1 MRLTDF
7 FKTDRPPADAD
18 RTVSQTQ
25 TDPAKTAQISRQIRS
40 LVPGQTI
47 QGEVVA
53 KSGTEVQIKVLE
65 DFLMSARL
73 DQSVNIEVG
82 KNMTFQ
88 VRNNG
93 KALVLSPL
101 FANMATDANTL
112 KALDMASLPVNDTT
126 VEMTKQMMGAGL
138 PIDKNSLQQ
147 VFREVMAFPD
157 AEILD
162 IIDLHKLSLPV
173 TANNLEQLESY
184 QNLTHQ
190 LVNGMNDVLEALPDV
205 MQNMAQS
212 GNVEGAAG
220 LYREILSMAAQ
231 LPAEALLEVF
241 QEGQEGVQTANMQT
255 ADLQTENLLPENED
269 VQAAAAKPESAA
281 QETVTMDAGK
291 SLAQGIS
298 SEEMTLEGMP
308 AEEISS
314 QGIHSQS
321 SSEELSQIQN
331 LAKELTALTGQEFP
345 ENADASKLLA
355 FTGQLLQKGM
365 AEHDTKLLRE
375 LLGNKNLQNIVNR
388 NLQRLWT
395 IKPEDVADSK
405 RVDELYQRLDKQIR
419 GVAQALENAGQ
430 TSSEAYKAST
440 NMSGNLDFMQQIN
453 QVCVYI
459 QLPLKLQQG
468 NAHGELYVY
477 TNKKNL
483 AAKDGAVSAL
493 LHLDM
498 DHLGPVDVY
507 VSMQSQKVNTQ
518 FYVQDDDMMDF
529 LEEHMDILTERLKKR
544 GYDCNCKMQVRNSE
558 DEEKDTAQTNGVI
571 QSLLA
576 RAGNMKLSQYAFDV
590 RA

>member
-7 FKTDRPPADAD
+7 FKTDRPPADAE
-18 RTVSQTQ
+18 RPVSQTQ
-25 TDPAKTAQISRQIRS
+25 ADPAKTAQISRQIRA

-53 KSGTEVQIKVLE
+53 RNGSELQIKVLE

-73 DQSVNIEVG
+73 EQSINIEVG

-93 KALVLSPL
+93 KSLVLSPL

-126 VEMTKQMMGAGL
+126 VEMTRQMMGAGL

-184 QNLTHQ
+184 KNLTHQ

-220 LYREILSMAAQ
+220 LYQEILSIAAQ
-231 LPAEALLEVF
+231 LPAEALLEGF
-241 QEGQEGVQTANMQT
+241 LEGKDGVQTA
-255 ADLQTENLLPENED
+255 LPENED
-269 VQAAAAKPESAA
+269 AQAAAAKLESAA
-281 QETVTMDAGK
+281 QETAAADAGK

-298 SEEMTLEGMP
+298 SEEMTSEGML
-308 AEEISS
+308 AGEMSSEEISS
-314 QGIHSQS
+314 QGINSHGSL
-321 SSEELSQIQN
+321 EELSQIQN

-355 FTGQLLQKGM
+355 FTGQLLEKGI

-375 LLGNKNLQNIVNR
+375 LLGNKDLQSIVNR

-395 IKPEDVADSK
+395 IKPEDVADPK

-430 TSSEAYKAST
+430 TSSEAYKASA
-440 NMSGNLDFMQQIN
+440 NMSGNLDFMQQVN

-518 FYVQDDDMMDF
+518 FYVQDDAMLDF
-529 LEEHMDILTERLKKR
+529 LEEHMDLLTERLKKR
-544 GYDCNCKMQVRNSE
+544 GYDCSCKMQVRDNANEE
-558 DEEKDTAQTNGVI
+558 DEKAQGGI
-571 QSLLA
+571 QNLLA

>member
-53 KSGTEVQIKVLE
+53 KSGNDVQIRVLE

-184 QNLTHQ
+184 KNLTHQ

-220 LYREILSMAAQ
+220 LYQEILSMAAE

-241 QEGQEGVQTANMQT
+241 PEGQDGLQTANLQT
-255 ADLQTENLLPENED
+255 ANED
-269 VQAAAAKPESAA
+269 GQAAAANPESAA

-291 SLAQGIS
+291 LLPQGIS
-298 SEEMTLEGMP
+298 SEEMILEEMP
-308 AEEISS
+308 SEEISP

-405 RVDELYQRLDKQIR
+405 RVDELYQRLDKQIK
-419 GVAQALENAGQ
+419 GVVQALENAGQ
-430 TSSEAYKAST
+430 TSSEAYKASA

-507 VSMQSQKVNTQ
+507 VSMQSQNVNTQ
-518 FYVQDDDMMDF
+518 FYVQDDAMLDF

-558 DEEKDTAQTNGVI
+558 DGEKDAAQTNGVI

>member
-7 FKTDRPPADAD
+7 FKTDRPPADAEKA
-18 RTVSQTQ
+18 VSQTQ
-25 TDPAKTAQISRQIRS
+25 ADSAKAAQISRQIRA

-53 KSGTEVQIKVLE
+53 KNGSEVQIKVLE

-73 DQSVNIEVG
+73 EQSVNIEVG

-126 VEMTKQMMGAGL
+126 VEMTRQMMGAGL

-162 IIDLHKLSLPV
+162 IIDLHRLSLPV
-173 TANNLEQLESY
+173 TENNLEQLEAY
-184 QNLTHQ
+184 KNLTHQ

-220 LYREILSMAAQ
+220 LYREILSMAAEM
-231 LPAEALLEVF
+231 PAEALLETF
-241 QEGQEGVQTANMQT
+241 AGEDTLQQEGI
-255 ADLQTENLLPENED
+255 LPENILNTNDSENVGSSNTVLQNVVAED
-269 VQAAAAKPESAA
+269 IATGNTAQGEITPGNVTPEDIVTTDSAA
-281 QETVTMDAGK
+281 QEAVLDAPSK
-291 SLAQGIS
+291 
-298 SEEMTLEGMP
+298 
-308 AEEISS
+308 EIF
-314 QGIHSQS
+314 
-321 SSEELSQIQN
+321 SQIQN
-331 LAKELTALTGQEFP
+331 LAKELSGLTGQEIP
-345 ENADASKLLA
+345 ENADVSKLLDFA
-355 FTGQLLQKGM
+355 GQALQKGI

-375 LLGNKNLQNIVNR
+375 LIGNKDLQNIVNN
-388 NLQRLWT
+388 NLQKLWT
-395 IKPEDVADSK
+395 IKPEDVANPN
-405 RVDELYQRLDKQIR
+405 RVEELYQRLDKQIR
-419 GVAQALENAGQ
+419 GVTRILESAGQ
-430 TSSEAYKAST
+430 TSTEAYKASA
-440 NMSGNLDFMQQIN
+440 NLSGNLDFMQQVN
-453 QVCVYI
+453 QVCTYI
-459 QLPLKLQQG
+459 QLPLRFQQH

-483 AAKDGAVSAL
+483 ASKDGAVSAL

-507 VSMQSQKVNTQ
+507 VSMQNQKVNTQ
-518 FYVQDDDMMDF
+518 FYVQDDDMLDF
-529 LEEHMDILTERLKKR
+529 LEEHMDLLTERLKKR
-544 GYDCNCKMQVRNSE
+544 GYDCSCKMQIRNSGDE
-558 DEEKDTAQTNGVI
+558 DDAFRTNGVI
-571 QSLLA
+571 QNLLA
-576 RAGNMKLSQYAFDV
+576 RAGNIKLSQYAFDV

>member
-1 MRLTDF
+1 MRLMDF

-18 RTVSQTQ
+18 RAVSQAQ
-25 TDPAKTAQISRQIRS
+25 TDPAKTAQIGRQIRA

-53 KSGTEVQIKVLE
+53 KSGNDVQIKVLE

-184 QNLTHQ
+184 KNLTHQ

-231 LPAEALLEVF
+231 LPTEALLKVF
-241 QEGQEGVQTANMQT
+241 SEGQEGVQTANLQT
-255 ADLQTENLLPENED
+255 ADLLPESED
-269 VQAAAAKPESAA
+269 AQAAAAKPESTA
-281 QETVTMDAGK
+281 QETAAMDAGK
-291 SLAQGIS
+291 ALAQGIS
-298 SEEMTLEGMP
+298 SEEMSLERMP
-308 AEEISS
+308 AEEMSSEEISS

-331 LAKELTALTGQEFP
+331 LAKELTTLTGQEFP
-345 ENADASKLLA
+345 ENADASKLLE

-375 LLGNKNLQNIVNR
+375 LLDNKNLQNIVNR

-419 GVAQALENAGQ
+419 GVTQALENAGQ
-430 TSSEAYKAST
+430 TSSEAYKASA

-518 FYVQDDDMMDF
+518 FYVQDDAMLDF

-558 DEEKDTAQTNGVI
+558 DEENDAAQTNGVI

>member
-18 RTVSQTQ
+18 RMISQTQ
-25 TDPAKTAQISRQIRS
+25 TDSAKTAQISRQIRA

-126 VEMTKQMMGAGL
+126 VEMTRQMMGAGL

-173 TANNLEQLESY
+173 TANNLEQMESY
-184 QNLTHQ
+184 KNLTHQ

-220 LYREILSMAAQ
+220 LYQEILSIAAQ

-241 QEGQEGVQTANMQT
+241 PEGQDGVQTA
-255 ADLQTENLLPENED
+255 LPENED
-269 VQAAAAKPESAA
+269 AQAAAAKPESAA
-281 QETVTMDAGK
+281 QETAAADVGK
-291 SLAQGIS
+291 SLAQEIS
-298 SEEMTLEGMP
+298 SEEMTSEVMSS
-308 AEEISS
+308 EEISP
-314 QGIHSQS
+314 QEIHSQS

-345 ENADASKLLA
+345 ENADASKLLE

-430 TSSEAYKAST
+430 TSSEAYKASA

-483 AAKDGAVSAL
+483 AARDGAVSAL

-518 FYVQDDDMMDF
+518 FYVQDDAMLDF

-544 GYDCNCKMQVRNSE
+544 GYDCSCKMQVRNNE

>member
-7 FKTDRPPADAD
+7 FKTDRPPADAE
-18 RTVSQTQ
+18 RPVSQTQ
-25 TDPAKTAQISRQIRS
+25 ADPAKTAQISRQIRS

-53 KSGTEVQIKVLE
+53 RNGSELQIKVLE

-73 DQSVNIEVG
+73 EQSINIEVG

-93 KALVLSPL
+93 KSLVLSPL

-126 VEMTKQMMGAGL
+126 VEMTRQMMGAGL

-184 QNLTHQ
+184 KNLTHQ

-220 LYREILSMAAQ
+220 LYQEILSIAAQ
-231 LPAEALLEVF
+231 LPAEALLEGF
-241 QEGQEGVQTANMQT
+241 LEGKDGVQTA
-255 ADLQTENLLPENED
+255 LPENED
-269 VQAAAAKPESAA
+269 AQAAAAMPESAA
-281 QETVTMDAGK
+281 QETAAADAGK

-298 SEEMTLEGMP
+298 SEEMTSEGMP
-308 AEEISS
+308 AGEMSSEEISS
-314 QGIHSQS
+314 QGINSHGSL
-321 SSEELSQIQN
+321 EELSQIQN

-355 FTGQLLQKGM
+355 FTGQLLEKGI

-375 LLGNKNLQNIVNR
+375 LLGNKDLQSIVNR

-395 IKPEDVADSK
+395 IKPEDVADPK

-430 TSSEAYKAST
+430 TSSEAYKASA
-440 NMSGNLDFMQQIN
+440 NMSGNLDFMQQVN

-518 FYVQDDDMMDF
+518 FYVQDDAMLDF
-529 LEEHMDILTERLKKR
+529 LEEHMDLLTERLKKR
-544 GYDCNCKMQVRNSE
+544 GYDCSCKMQVRDNANEE
-558 DEEKDTAQTNGVI
+558 DEKAQGGI
-571 QSLLA
+571 QNLLA

>member
-18 RTVSQTQ
+18 RAVSQAQ
-25 TDPAKTAQISRQIRS
+25 TDSAKAAQISRQIRA

-162 IIDLHKLSLPV
+162 IIDLHKLSLPI

-184 QNLTHQ
+184 KNLTHQ

-231 LPAEALLEVF
+231 LPEEALLEF
-241 QEGQEGVQTANMQT
+241 FSEGQDGVQTA
-255 ADLQTENLLPENED
+255 NLLPENED
-269 VQAAAAKPESAA
+269 AQAAAVKPESTVQEMAA
-281 QETVTMDAGK
+281 MDAGK
-291 SLAQGIS
+291 SLAQGIT
-298 SEEMTLEGMP
+298 SEEMTSEVMSAGEMSS
-308 AEEISS
+308 EEISS

-345 ENADASKLLA
+345 ENADASKLLE

-518 FYVQDDDMMDF
+518 FYVQDDAMLDF

>member
-7 FKTDRPPADAD
+7 FKTDRPPADAE
-18 RTVSQTQ
+18 RAVSQTQ
-25 TDPAKTAQISRQIRS
+25 TDPAKAAQISRQIRA

-93 KALVLSPL
+93 KNLVLSPL

-112 KALDMASLPVNDTT
+112 KALDMAGLPVNDTT
-126 VEMTKQMMGAGL
+126 VELARQLMGAGL
-138 PIDKNSLQQ
+138 PIDRNSLQQ
-147 VFREVMAFPD
+147 AFREVLAFPD

-162 IIDLHKLSLPV
+162 IVDLHKLSLPV
-173 TANNLEQLESY
+173 TENNLEQLSSY
-184 QNLTHQ
+184 KNLTHQ
-190 LVNGMNDVLEALPDV
+190 LVNGMNEVLEALPEAL
-205 MQNMAQS
+205 QNMMNS

-220 LYREILSMAAQ
+220 LYQEILSMAVE
-231 LPAEALLEVF
+231 LPEEALAADMENKIP
-241 QEGQEGVQTANMQT
+241 QEGQEGVQET
-255 ADLQTENLLPENED
+255 
-269 VQAAAAKPESAA
+269 AAKPESAA
-281 QETVTMDAGK
+281 RETAADIGK
-291 SLAQGIS
+291 TLPQGIS
-298 SEEMTLEGMP
+298 SEEVISEGMLSG
-308 AEEISS
+308 EISS
-314 QGIHSQS
+314 EGITSKG
-321 SSEELSQIQN
+321 LSQIQN
-331 LAKELTALTGQEFP
+331 LARELTALTGQEFP
-345 ENADASKLLA
+345 ENADASKLLE
-355 FTGQLLQKGM
+355 FTGQLLQKGIS
-365 AEHDTKLLRE
+365 EHDTKLLRE
-375 LLGNKNLQNIVNR
+375 LLGNKDLQNIVNR

-395 IKPEDVADSK
+395 IKPEEVADSK

-483 AAKDGAVSAL
+483 AAKEGAVSAL

-518 FYVQDDDMMDF
+518 FYVQDDAMLDF
-529 LEEHMDILTERLKKR
+529 LEEHMDILTERLQKR
-544 GYDCNCKMQVRNSE
+544 GYDCNCKLQVRDNANE
-558 DEEKDTAQTNGVI
+558 EEKKAQAGI
-571 QSLLA
+571 QNLLA
-576 RAGNMKLSQYAFDV
+576 RAGGMKLSQYAFDV